1 MALITFMSDF
11 GTTDHYTAAVKAKI
25 LTVNPGLQIV
35 DISHSIEQYNLA
47 HAAYVLGAVFRS
59 FPQGTI
65 HLVAVDSASEKKSR
79 FIAIKLEGHFFVGT
93 DNGLFGLISDQEPSF
108 IAELKYAPEDIS
120 TFPAREVLAKNAALL
135 ASGSNLDDIG
145 KFSKEYKRLISRKC
159 RATKSQMS
167 GHVVRVD
174 HYGNLITN
182 IDKPTFDILSKE
194 KSYTLIFGREKLQTI
209 HKNYNDVDAGDCFAF
224 FNSNQLLEIGINKG
238 NAAELLGL
246 IYDSPV
252 SITFT

>member
-11 GTTDHYTAAVKAKI
+11 GNTDHYTAAVKAKI
-25 LTVNPGLQIV
+25 LTVNPGLQII
-35 DISHSIEQYNLA
+35 DISHNIEPYNLA

-59 FPQGTI
+59 FPPGTI

-79 FIAIKLEGHFFVGT
+79 FIAIKLEGHFFIGA

-108 IAELKYAPEDIS
+108 IAEIKSAAEDLTS
-120 TFPAREVLAKNAALL
+120 FPARELLAKNAALL

-145 KFSKEYKRLISRKC
+145 KFSKDYKKLIGRKN
-159 RATKSQMS
+159 RATKSQIS
-167 GHVVRVD
+167 GHVIRVD
-174 HYGNLITN
+174 NYGNLITN
-182 IDKPTFDILSKE
+182 IDKTTFEILSKE
-194 KSYTLIFGREKLQTI
+194 KSYTLNFGREKLQSL

-238 NAAELLGL
+238 NASELLGL
-246 IYDSPV
+246 VYDSPV
-252 SITFT
+252 SILFS